1 MSEAIILA
9 GGQGLR
15 LRPLTSDMPKSMI
28 IVGGRP
34 IAERQI
40 LWLRR
45 NGISRVIFACG
56 YRYEKI
62 LRLLL

>member
-15 LRPLTSDMPKSMI
+15 LRPLTSDMPKPMI

-34 IAERQI
+34 IA
-40 LWLRR
+40 
-45 NGISRVIFACG
+45 
-56 YRYEKI
+56 
-62 LRLLL
+62 